1 MHSMSDKP
9 VQAAQVVAVGGGA
22 QAVDAVAFSN
32 LANVTNIK
40 LKQGN
45 VFWEAVSGGCAANTY
60 MVTTRD
66 VNNPEAEGIPIFIMQ
81 EESSC
86 WCRCCCNG
94 CQPLYVKFYNVADGG
109 VVPASGC
116 LCCRKPE
123 HKRYMKAGS
132 AVMTLERPGFS
143 DKCFGCGPG
152 GMFVCTECCQSET
165 YLHAGDVGA
174 ADGSDVNKIDRSTA
188 FGHSFVPIGGGGC
201 TPTVNLMS
209 RDAAGNETPLGVVE
223 GPTCFGGCMDLCVNT
238 NFFVSKEKG
247 KAGDIAIIQKKA
259 RDPGFMGFCIALC
272 TVVDTYN
279 LDFTDPNLTP
289 QQKAQVIGDAIHL
302 DYLFFDQEQPL
313 CRYNES
319 NNTIEI
325 LLCLCYCFG
334 CLCPI
339 KLCIPTS
346 NGGDG
351 GGDDGGD

>member
-1 MHSMSDKP
+1 MSAVVDATD
-9 VQAAQVVAVGGGA
+9 VGIVAQTAQVVAVGGGA

-66 VNNPEAEGIPIFIMQ
+66 VNDEDAEGIPIFIMQ
-81 EESSC
+81 EHSSC
-86 WCRCCCNG
+86 FCRCCCNG
-94 CQPLYVKFYNVADGG
+94 CQPLYVKFHNVAYGG
-109 VVPASGC
+109 MAPESGC
-116 LCCRKPE
+116 LCCKRE
-123 HKRYMKAGS
+123 AQKRYVKAGP
-132 AVMTLERPGFS
+132 AVMTLERPGCS
-143 DKCFGCGPG
+143 DKMCISN
-152 GMFVCTECCQSET
+152 MWVCAEICQSET

-174 ADGSDVNKIDRSTA
+174 DDGSDVNADKVRSRA
-188 FGHSFVPIGGGGC
+188 FARSFVPIGGGGC
-201 TPTVNLMS
+201 TPTVEMMS
-209 RDAAGNETPLGVVE
+209 RDAAGNETPMGVVE

-238 NFFVSKEKG
+238 NFFVSKQKG

-279 LDFTDPNLTP
+279 LDFTDPNMTP
-289 QQKAQVIGDAIHL
+289 QQKAQVIGDAVHL

-313 CRYNES
+313 CRYNEQ
-319 NNTIEI
+319 TDAIEI

-339 KLCIPTS
+339 KLCIPTK
-346 NGGDG
+346 NK
-351 GGDDGGD
+351 